1 MRTNVSKIAISAVL
15 GLGFSA
21 WLAASHA
28 TADSTQGG
36 QPAFGAAQEV
46 LSGTYQCTGTVYTD
60 EQKPEIYAAA
70 WLSATSG
77 ITQDYYGAGNSSRNV
92 PADLVAMAA
101 ICDAHV
107 EKVLAMIPGIC
118 ALGPVVNEGG
128 AFGNGENVSSRFN
141 FSCQG
146 SRNAVIGVIGGFSQV
161 AVIVP
166 LL

>member
-28 TADSTQGG
+28 ADDYAQGG
-36 QPAFGAAQEV
+36 HPAFGAAQEV
-46 LSGTYQCTGTVYTD
+46 LTGSYQCTGTVFTD
-60 EQKPEIYAAA
+60 QQEPEINAGA

-77 ITQDYYGAGNSSRNV
+77 ITQDYYGAGNSSKNV
-92 PADLVAMAA
+92 PADLDAMAA

-107 EKVLAMIPGIC
+107 EKVLSMIPGIC
-118 ALGPVVNEGG
+118 ALGPVVKEGG
-128 AFGNGENVSSRFN
+128 VFGNGENVTSRFN

-146 SRNAVIGVIGGFSQV
+146 SRNAVIGVIGGFGQV